1 MAAENGEERQMGG
14 DGGEDG
20 EATESEA
27 MASQDLVV
35 DDSQEEEEEEEGG
48 EVEERSTMVIGDG
61 PGGTTL

>member
-20 EATESEA
+20 EATELEA

-35 DDSQEEEEEEEGG
+35 DDSQEEEEEGG
-48 EVEERSTMVIGDG
+48 EVEERSTLVIGEG